1 MLDFKNTSIAQ
12 KIFITNAP
20 VIVILVAALFIFI
33 SVYASKSAQSS
44 AEMNINEA
52 AFLVDSSFNNLI
64 GQLKQNSKNSMSV
77 FKYFLESNY
86 GSYTD
91 FELRGKDEN
100 GHPDYYLFDNQLT
113 GNTEVLDKF
122 TSTTQDIATI
132 FAREGDDFIRITTSL
147 KDANGNR
154 AIWTKLDH
162 NHPAYS
168 LILKGE
174 TYIGKAT
181 LFGKDYMTFYEPVK
195 DANNNVTGILFIGY
209 NLAPAYTVLQESIHN
224 IKIGTNGYIIAYDKK
239 NDLFTIGSLA
249 EKPSVMP
256 FYKDI
261 KENSIFHYSFNNSDY
276 IAKDIVNE
284 DLGWNII
291 ISALESDYIDD
302 ILFLRT
308 IMFIS
313 IIIFLLALFISVNI
327 MIRFAIV
334 IPLRN
339 MTVSLFEFFDD
350 ISHRDKGSRPES
362 VSNTKDEIKA
372 VSNAIQEQVRLL
384 QIGLSE
390 DKRLIEESLEVSAK
404 VKSGYLNV
412 KINASTSNPALNML
426 KDNIN
431 ETFYNLDNTMQDILA
446 VVEQYSNNDFR
457 GSINE
462 GILEGELLSVIKGIN
477 LMGERIREM
486 LHTSMNTCENL
497 MGSSDELKNH
507 VDTLEKSAKTQSSH
521 LTKNISSL
529 NHLNESMESV
539 NTRAKEVVEHSEA
552 IRNIIAVIH
561 DVADQTDLLA
571 LNAAIEAARAGEHG
585 RGFAVVA
592 DEVRKLAER
601 TQKNL
606 QEISANTNAL
616 VEAIN
621 HMDGAINTQT
631 IEMQEMRNS
640 ILELQAVT
648 ESTLNVAVST
658 KNVSDKVGRISNDIL
673 KDASSKEF

>member
-33 SVYASKSAQSS
+33 SVYASKSAKSS

-147 KDANGNR
+147 KDANENR

-224 IKIGTNGYIIAYDKK
+224 IKIGTNGYIIAYDKA

-249 EKPSVMP
+249 DKPSAMP
-256 FYKDI
+256 FYNNI

-308 IMFIS
+308 IIFIG

-327 MIRFAIV
+327 MIRFAVV

-372 VSNAIQEQVRLL
+372 VSNAIQEQVKLL

>member
-64 GQLKQNSKNSMSV
+64 GQLEQNSKNSMSV

-147 KDANGNR
+147 KDANENR

-209 NLAPAYTVLQESIHN
+209 NLAPAYTVLQESIRN
-224 IKIGTNGYIIAYDKK
+224 IKIGTNGYIIAYDKA

-249 EKPSVMP
+249 DKPSAMP
-256 FYKDI
+256 FYNNI

-308 IMFIS
+308 IIFIG

-327 MIRFAIV
+327 MIRFAVV

-390 DKRLIEESLEVSAK
+390 DKKVIEESLEVSAK

>member
-308 IMFIS
+308 IIFIG

-350 ISHRDKGSRPES
+350 ISHRDKGSRSES

-372 VSNAIQEQVRLL
+372 VSNAIQEQVKLL

-404 VKSGYLNV
+404 VKTGYLNV

-431 ETFYNLDNTMQDILA
+431 ETFYNLDNTMQDILT

>member
-308 IMFIS
+308 IIFIG

-327 MIRFAIV
+327 MIRFAVV
-334 IPLRN
+334 IPLRK

>member
-33 SVYASKSAQSS
+33 SVYASKSAKSS

-209 NLAPAYTVLQESIHN
+209 NLAPAYTVLQESIRN
-224 IKIGTNGYIIAYDKK
+224 IKIGTNGYIIAYDKA

-249 EKPSVMP
+249 DKPSAMP
-256 FYKDI
+256 FYNNI

-291 ISALESDYIDD
+291 ISALKSDYIDD

-308 IMFIS
+308 IIFIG

-327 MIRFAIV
+327 MIRFAVV

>member
-147 KDANGNR
+147 KDANENR

-209 NLAPAYTVLQESIHN
+209 NLAPAYTVLQESIRN
-224 IKIGTNGYIIAYDKK
+224 IKIGTNGYIIAYDKA

-249 EKPSVMP
+249 DKPSAMP
-256 FYKDI
+256 FYNNI
-261 KENSIFHYSFNNSDY
+261 KENSIFHYSLNNSDY

-308 IMFIS
+308 IIFIG

-327 MIRFAIV
+327 MIRFAVV

-350 ISHRDKGSRPES
+350 ISHRDKDSRPES

-390 DKRLIEESLEVSAK
+390 DKRVIEESLEVSAK

-412 KINASTSNPALNML
+412 KIDASTSNPALNML

>member
-147 KDANGNR
+147 KDANENR

-308 IMFIS
+308 IIFIG

-362 VSNTKDEIKA
+362 VSKTKDEIKA

-412 KINASTSNPALNML
+412 KINTSTSNPALNML

>member
-33 SVYASKSAQSS
+33 SVYASKSAKSS

-209 NLAPAYTVLQESIHN
+209 NLAPAYTVLQESIRN
-224 IKIGTNGYIIAYDKK
+224 IKIGTNGYIIAYDKA

-249 EKPSVMP
+249 DKPSAMP
-256 FYKDI
+256 FYNNI

-308 IMFIS
+308 IIFIG

-327 MIRFAIV
+327 MIRFAVV

-372 VSNAIQEQVRLL
+372 VSNAIQEQVKLL

>member
-33 SVYASKSAQSS
+33 SVYASKSAKSS

-224 IKIGTNGYIIAYDKK
+224 IKIGTNGYIIAYDKA

-249 EKPSVMP
+249 DKPSAMP
-256 FYKDI
+256 FYNNI

-308 IMFIS
+308 IIFIG

-327 MIRFAIV
+327 MIRFAVV

-372 VSNAIQEQVRLL
+372 VSNAIQEQVKLL

>member
-33 SVYASKSAQSS
+33 SVYASKSAKSS

-147 KDANGNR
+147 KDANENR

-209 NLAPAYTVLQESIHN
+209 NLAPAYTVLQESIRN
-224 IKIGTNGYIIAYDKK
+224 IKIGTNGYIIAYDKA

-249 EKPSVMP
+249 DKPSAMP
-256 FYKDI
+256 FYNNI
-261 KENSIFHYSFNNSDY
+261 KENSIFHYSLNNSDY

-308 IMFIS
+308 IIFIG

-372 VSNAIQEQVRLL
+372 VSNAIQEQVKLL

>member
-147 KDANGNR
+147 KDANENR

-209 NLAPAYTVLQESIHN
+209 NLAPAYTVLQESIRN
-224 IKIGTNGYIIAYDKK
+224 IKIGTNGYIIAYDKA

-249 EKPSVMP
+249 DKPSAMP
-256 FYKDI
+256 FYNNI

-308 IMFIS
+308 IIFIG

-327 MIRFAIV
+327 MIRFAVV

-372 VSNAIQEQVRLL
+372 VSNAIQEQVKLL

>member
-20 VIVILVAALFIFI
+20 VIIILVAALFIFI
-33 SVYASKSAQSS
+33 SVYASKSAKSS

-147 KDANGNR
+147 KDANENR

-256 FYKDI
+256 FYNNI
-261 KENSIFHYSFNNSDY
+261 KENSIFHYSLNNSDY

-308 IMFIS
+308 IIFIG

-327 MIRFAIV
+327 MIRFAVV

>member
-33 SVYASKSAQSS
+33 SVYASKSAKSS

-147 KDANGNR
+147 KDANENR

-209 NLAPAYTVLQESIHN
+209 NLAPAYTVLQESIRN
-224 IKIGTNGYIIAYDKK
+224 IKIGTNGYIIAYDKA

-249 EKPSVMP
+249 DKPSAMP
-256 FYKDI
+256 FYNNI
-261 KENSIFHYSFNNSDY
+261 KENSIFHYSLNNSDY
-276 IAKDIVNE
+276 IAKDIINE

-308 IMFIS
+308 IIFIG

-327 MIRFAIV
+327 MIRFAVV

-372 VSNAIQEQVRLL
+372 VSNAIQEQVKLL

>member
-1 MLDFKNTSIAQ
+1 MLDFKNISIAQ

-209 NLAPAYTVLQESIHN
+209 NLAPAYTVLQESIRN

-249 EKPSVMP
+249 EKPSAMP

-261 KENSIFHYSFNNSDY
+261 KENSIFHYNFNNNNY
-276 IAKDIVNE
+276 IAKDIINE

-308 IMFIS
+308 IIFIG
-313 IIIFLLALFISVNI
+313 IIIFLLALFISINI
-327 MIRFAIV
+327 MIRFAVV

>member
-33 SVYASKSAQSS
+33 RVYASKSAKSS
-44 AEMNINEA
+44 EEMNINES

-64 GQLKQNSKNSMSV
+64 FQLKQNSKNSMSV

-209 NLAPAYTVLQESIHN
+209 NLAPAYTVLQESIRN
-224 IKIGTNGYIIAYDKK
+224 IKIGTNGYIIAYDKA

-249 EKPSVMP
+249 DKPSAMP
-256 FYKDI
+256 FYNNI

-308 IMFIS
+308 IIFIG

-327 MIRFAIV
+327 MIRFAVV

-372 VSNAIQEQVRLL
+372 VSNAIQEQVKLL

>member
-33 SVYASKSAQSS
+33 SVYASKSAKSS

-147 KDANGNR
+147 KDANENR

-209 NLAPAYTVLQESIHN
+209 NLAPAYTVLQESIRN

-308 IMFIS
+308 IIFIG

-327 MIRFAIV
+327 MIRFAVV

>member
-308 IMFIS
+308 IIFIG

-327 MIRFAIV
+327 MIRFAVV

>member
-20 VIVILVAALFIFI
+20 VIIILVAALFIFI

-147 KDANGNR
+147 KDANENR

-209 NLAPAYTVLQESIHN
+209 NLAPAYTVLQESIRN
-224 IKIGTNGYIIAYDKK
+224 IKIGTNGYIIAYDKA

-249 EKPSVMP
+249 DKPSAMP
-256 FYKDI
+256 FYNNI

-308 IMFIS
+308 IIFIG

-327 MIRFAIV
+327 MIRFAVV

-390 DKRLIEESLEVSAK
+390 DKRVIEESLEVSAK

-412 KINASTSNPALNML
+412 KIDATTSNPALNML

>member
-33 SVYASKSAQSS
+33 SVYASKSAKSS

-147 KDANGNR
+147 KDANENR

-224 IKIGTNGYIIAYDKK
+224 IKIGTNGYIIAYDKA

-249 EKPSVMP
+249 DKPSAMP
-256 FYKDI
+256 FYNNI
-261 KENSIFHYSFNNSDY
+261 KENSIFHYSLNNSDY

-308 IMFIS
+308 IIFIG

-327 MIRFAIV
+327 MIRFAVV

-372 VSNAIQEQVRLL
+372 VSNAIQEQVKLL

>member
-1 MLDFKNTSIAQ
+1 MLDFKNTSIVQ

-33 SVYASKSAQSS
+33 SVYASKSAKSS

-91 FELRGKDEN
+91 FELRGRDEN

-147 KDANGNR
+147 KDANENR

-209 NLAPAYTVLQESIHN
+209 NLAPAYTVLQESIRN
-224 IKIGTNGYIIAYDKK
+224 IKIGTNGYIIAYDKA

-249 EKPSVMP
+249 DKPSAMP
-256 FYKDI
+256 FYNNI

-308 IMFIS
+308 IIFIG

-327 MIRFAIV
+327 MIRFAVV

-390 DKRLIEESLEVSAK
+390 DKRVIEESLEVSAK

-412 KINASTSNPALNML
+412 KIDATTSNPALNML

>member
-33 SVYASKSAQSS
+33 SVYASKSAKSS

-147 KDANGNR
+147 KDANENR

-209 NLAPAYTVLQESIHN
+209 NLAPAYTVLQESIRN
-224 IKIGTNGYIIAYDKK
+224 IKIGTNGYIIAYDKA

-249 EKPSVMP
+249 DKPSAMP
-256 FYKDI
+256 FYNNI
-261 KENSIFHYSFNNSDY
+261 KENSIFHYSLNNSDY

-308 IMFIS
+308 IIFIG

-327 MIRFAIV
+327 MIRFAVV

>member
-308 IMFIS
+308 IIFIG

-327 MIRFAIV
+327 MIRFAVV
-334 IPLRN
+334 IPLRK

-486 LHTSMNTCENL
+486 LDTSMNTCENL

>member
-33 SVYASKSAQSS
+33 SVYASKSAKSS

-147 KDANGNR
+147 KDANENR

-209 NLAPAYTVLQESIHN
+209 NLAPAYTVLQESIRN
-224 IKIGTNGYIIAYDKK
+224 IKIGTNGYIIAYDKA

-249 EKPSVMP
+249 DKPSAMP
-256 FYKDI
+256 FYNNI

-308 IMFIS
+308 IIFIG

-327 MIRFAIV
+327 MIRFAVV

-390 DKRLIEESLEVSAK
+390 DKRVIEESLEVSAK

-412 KINASTSNPALNML
+412 KIDATTSNPALNML

>member
-33 SVYASKSAQSS
+33 SVYASKSAKSS

-209 NLAPAYTVLQESIHN
+209 NLAPAYTVLQESIRN
-224 IKIGTNGYIIAYDKK
+224 IKIGTNGYIIAYDKA

-249 EKPSVMP
+249 DKPSAMP
-256 FYKDI
+256 FYNNI

-308 IMFIS
+308 IIFIG

-521 LTKNISSL
+521 LTKNILSL

>member
-20 VIVILVAALFIFI
+20 VIIILVAALFIFI

-209 NLAPAYTVLQESIHN
+209 NLAPAYTVLQESIRN
-224 IKIGTNGYIIAYDKK
+224 IKIGTNGYIIAYDKA

-249 EKPSVMP
+249 DKPSAMP
-256 FYKDI
+256 FYNNI

-308 IMFIS
+308 IIFIG

-327 MIRFAIV
+327 MIRFAVV

-390 DKRLIEESLEVSAK
+390 DKRVIEESLEVSAK

-412 KINASTSNPALNML
+412 KIDATTSNPALNML

>member
-308 IMFIS
+308 IIFIG
-313 IIIFLLALFISVNI
+313 IIIFLLALFISINI
-327 MIRFAIV
+327 MIRFAVV

>member
-20 VIVILVAALFIFI
+20 VIIILVAALFIFI

-147 KDANGNR
+147 KDANENR

-209 NLAPAYTVLQESIHN
+209 NLAPAYTVLQESIRN

-308 IMFIS
+308 IIFIG

-327 MIRFAIV
+327 MIRFAVV

-372 VSNAIQEQVRLL
+372 VSNAIQEQVKLL

-521 LTKNISSL
+521 LIKNISSL

>member
-33 SVYASKSAQSS
+33 SVYASKSAKSS

-147 KDANGNR
+147 KDANENR

-209 NLAPAYTVLQESIHN
+209 NLAPAYTVLQESVHN
-224 IKIGTNGYIIAYDKK
+224 IKIGTNGYIIAYDKA

-249 EKPSVMP
+249 DKPSAMP
-256 FYKDI
+256 FYNNI

-308 IMFIS
+308 IIFIG

-327 MIRFAIV
+327 MIRFAVV

-372 VSNAIQEQVRLL
+372 VSNAIQEQVKLL

>member
-33 SVYASKSAQSS
+33 SVYASKSAKSS

-147 KDANGNR
+147 KDANENR

-209 NLAPAYTVLQESIHN
+209 NLAPAYTVLQESIRN
-224 IKIGTNGYIIAYDKK
+224 IKIGTNGYIIAYDKA

-249 EKPSVMP
+249 DKPSAMP
-256 FYKDI
+256 FYNNI
-261 KENSIFHYSFNNSDY
+261 KENSIFHYSLNNSDY

-308 IMFIS
+308 IIFIG

-327 MIRFAIV
+327 MIRFAVV

-350 ISHRDKGSRPES
+350 ISHRDKDSRPES

-561 DVADQTDLLA
+561 DVSDQTDLLA

>member
-33 SVYASKSAQSS
+33 SVYASKSAKSS

-209 NLAPAYTVLQESIHN
+209 NLAPAYTILQESIRN
-224 IKIGTNGYIIAYDKK
+224 IKIGTNGYIIAYDKA

-249 EKPSVMP
+249 DKPSAMP
-256 FYKDI
+256 FYNNI

-291 ISALESDYIDD
+291 ISALKSDYIDD

-308 IMFIS
+308 IIFIG

-327 MIRFAIV
+327 MIRFAVV

-372 VSNAIQEQVRLL
+372 VSNAIQEQVKLL

>member
-33 SVYASKSAQSS
+33 SVYASKSAKSS

-147 KDANGNR
+147 KDANENR

-209 NLAPAYTVLQESIHN
+209 NLAPAYTVLQESIRN
-224 IKIGTNGYIIAYDKK
+224 IKIGTNGYIIAYDKA

-249 EKPSVMP
+249 DKPSAMP
-256 FYKDI
+256 FYNNI

-308 IMFIS
+308 IIFIG

-327 MIRFAIV
+327 MIRFAVV

-404 VKSGYLNV
+404 VKTGYLNV

-552 IRNIIAVIH
+552 IRNIIAVIN

>member
-256 FYKDI
+256 FYNNI
-261 KENSIFHYSFNNSDY
+261 KENSIFHYSLNNSDY

-308 IMFIS
+308 IIFIG

-327 MIRFAIV
+327 MIRFAVV

>member
-20 VIVILVAALFIFI
+20 VIIILVAALFIFI
-33 SVYASKSAQSS
+33 SVYASKSAKSS

-147 KDANGNR
+147 KDANENR

-209 NLAPAYTVLQESIHN
+209 NLAPAYTVLQESIRN

-308 IMFIS
+308 IIFIG

-327 MIRFAIV
+327 MIRFAVV

-372 VSNAIQEQVRLL
+372 VSNAIQEQVKLL

>member
-33 SVYASKSAQSS
+33 SVYASKSAKSS

-147 KDANGNR
+147 KDANENR

-308 IMFIS
+308 IIFIG

-327 MIRFAIV
+327 MIRFAVV

-372 VSNAIQEQVRLL
+372 VSNAIQEQVKLL

>member
-308 IMFIS
+308 IIFIG

-327 MIRFAIV
+327 MIRFAVV

-350 ISHRDKGSRPES
+350 ISHRDKGSRTES
-362 VSNTKDEIKA
+362 VSKTKDEIKA

>member
-33 SVYASKSAQSS
+33 SIYASKSAQSS

-195 DANNNVTGILFIGY
+195 DTNNNVTGILFIGY

-308 IMFIS
+308 IIFIG

-327 MIRFAIV
+327 MIRFAVV
-334 IPLRN
+334 IPLRK

>member
-33 SVYASKSAQSS
+33 SVYASKSAKSS

-147 KDANGNR
+147 KDANENR

-209 NLAPAYTVLQESIHN
+209 NLAPAYTVLQESIRN
-224 IKIGTNGYIIAYDKK
+224 IKIGTNGYIIAYDKA

-249 EKPSVMP
+249 DKPSAMP
-256 FYKDI
+256 FYNNI
-261 KENSIFHYSFNNSDY
+261 KENSIFHYSLNNSDY

-308 IMFIS
+308 IIFIG

-327 MIRFAIV
+327 MIRFAVV

-552 IRNIIAVIH
+552 IRNIIAVIN

>member
-33 SVYASKSAQSS
+33 SVYASKSAKSS

-147 KDANGNR
+147 KDANENR

-209 NLAPAYTVLQESIHN
+209 NLAPAYTVLQESIRN
-224 IKIGTNGYIIAYDKK
+224 IKIGTNGYIIAYDKA

-249 EKPSVMP
+249 DKPSAMP
-256 FYKDI
+256 FYNNI
-261 KENSIFHYSFNNSDY
+261 KENSIFHYSLNNSDY

-308 IMFIS
+308 IIFIG

-327 MIRFAIV
+327 MIRFAVV

-350 ISHRDKGSRPES
+350 ISHRDKDSRPES

-640 ILELQAVT
+640 ILELQSVT
-648 ESTLNVAVST
+648 ESTLKVAVST
-658 KNVSDKVGRISNDIL
+658 KEVSDKVGRISNDIL
-673 KDASSKEF
+673 NDASSKEF